1 LVALAAVLIEEILK
15 NLVRGQ
21 VTPEDVE
28 GFRQRQLGQDANVKR
43 ILRRFLWRTQYHER
57 VGTLFPGFLYS
68 TRSAVVQMRSLA
80 LPHRSCWTSVVLR
93 GTPRVSREDGVPA
106 PCRARHRCSRRGD
119 PAMR

>member
-1 LVALAAVLIEEILK
+1 VITVAAALVTRDGIHQDADEFGKRKLVLVALAAVLIEEILK

-57 VGTLFPGFLYS
+57 VGTLFPGLLYS
-68 TRSAVVQMRSLA
+68 TRSAVVQMRK
-80 LPHRSCWTSVVLR
+80 
-93 GTPRVSREDGVPA
+93 D
-106 PCRARHRCSRRGD
+106 
-119 PAMR
+119 